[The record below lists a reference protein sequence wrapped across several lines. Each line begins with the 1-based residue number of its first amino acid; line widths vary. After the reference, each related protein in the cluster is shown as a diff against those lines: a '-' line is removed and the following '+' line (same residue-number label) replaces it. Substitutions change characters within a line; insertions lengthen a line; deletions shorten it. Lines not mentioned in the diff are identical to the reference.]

1 MPAGDPYK
9 APASGRASTLATPA
23 ASGAAGAAATP
34 AVSEAA
40 DTPDAP
46 TTTDPLAAPAAI
58 DEDPLA
64 APTAPVEDTP
74 EARAQD
80 EAEVEGT
87 DAWSSARD
95 WADNS
100 AVPSTTE
107 TSEGSDVTP
116 HNLGGDLPVD
126 EDRKA

>member
-1 MPAGDPYK
+1 MTYDFGL
-9 APASGRASTLATPA
+9 GV
-23 ASGAAGAAATP
+23 G
-34 AVSEAA
+34 
-40 DTPDAP
+40 
-46 TTTDPLAAPAAI
+46 
-58 DEDPLA
+58 
-64 APTAPVEDTP
+64 
-74 EARAQD
+74 

-116 HNLGGDLPVD
+116 HNLGGDLPVEGD
-126 EDRKA
+126 TKA